1 MRPITTALVT
11 CALALVAVPVFADS
25 TATKSVPPAIAWGKL
40 ANGNTH
46 FVHGRSAHPNQSVS
60 RRDEVAKGQHP
71 FAVIVGCSDSR
82 LSPEIVFDQGLGDL
96 FVVRVA
102 GNIVDDN
109 ALGSIEYAVEHLGAR
124 LIVVLGHEKCGAV
137 AAAVASDHADGHV
150 DSIVKAIQP
159 AVVKAK
165 AEQGDVV
172 DNAVKENVR
181 QVVAEIRSSE
191 PVLAK
196 LVKSGKIRVIGARY
210 DLDSGKVQV
219 VK

>member
-1 MRPITTALVT
+1 MRLISKALVT
-11 CALALVAVPVFADS
+11 CALALMAVPVFADS
-25 TATKSVPPAIAWGKL
+25 ATTKSVPPVAAWKKL
-40 ANGNTH
+40 AVGNARFATGH
-46 FVHGRSAHPNQSVS
+46 TQHPNQTRD
-60 RRDEVAKGQHP
+60 RREEVAKGQHP
-71 FAVIVGCSDSR
+71 IAVIVACSDSR
-82 LSPEIVFDQGLGDL
+82 VSPELVFDQGLGDL
-96 FVVRVA
+96 FIVRVA

-124 LIVVLGHEKCGAV
+124 LIVVVGHEKCGAV

-181 QVVAEIRSSE
+181 QVVAEIRTSE
-191 PVLAK
+191 PVLEK
-196 LVKSGKIRVIGARY
+196 LVKSGKIGVIGARY
-210 DLDSGKVQV
+210 DLDSGRVQL

>member
-1 MRPITTALVT
+1 MRPITKTLVT
-11 CALALVAVPVFADS
+11 CALALMAVPVFADS
-25 TATKSVPPAIAWGKL
+25 TTPSVTPVVAWRKLTIGNRRFATGH
-40 ANGNTH
+40 TQ
-46 FVHGRSAHPNQSVS
+46 HPNQTTG
-60 RRDEVAKGQHP
+60 RREEVAKSQHP

-165 AEQGDVV
+165 AEPGDVV

-181 QVVAEIRSSE
+181 QVVTEIRTSE
-191 PVLAK
+191 PVLEK

-210 DLDSGKVQV
+210 DLDSGRLQL

>member
-1 MRPITTALVT
+1 L
-11 CALALVAVPVFADS
+11 
-25 TATKSVPPAIAWGKL
+25 
-40 ANGNTH
+40 
-46 FVHGRSAHPNQSVS
+46 
-60 RRDEVAKGQHP
+60 
-71 FAVIVGCSDSR
+71 
-82 LSPEIVFDQGLGDL
+82 FDQGLGDL

-165 AEQGDVV
+165 TEPGDVV

-181 QVVAEIRSSE
+181 QVVAEIRKSE
-191 PVLAK
+191 PVLEK
-196 LVKSGKIRVIGARY
+196 LVKSGKIQVIGARY
-210 DLDSGKVQV
+210 DLDSGKVQLV
-219 VK
+219 RN

>member
-1 MRPITTALVT
+1 MRPISKALVT
-11 CALALVAVPVFADS
+11 CAFALMAVPVFADS
-25 TATKSVPPAIAWGKL
+25 ATTKSVPPVIAWRKL
-40 ANGNTH
+40 ADGNAH
-46 FVHGRSAHPNQSVS
+46 FVRGRSTHPNQSVS

-159 AVVKAK
+159 AVIKATT
-165 AEQGDVV
+165 EHGDVV

-181 QVVAEIRSSE
+181 QVVAEIRTSE

-196 LVKSGKIRVIGARY
+196 LVKSGKVKVIGARY
-210 DLDSGKVQV
+210 DLDSGRVQLV
-219 VK
+219 R